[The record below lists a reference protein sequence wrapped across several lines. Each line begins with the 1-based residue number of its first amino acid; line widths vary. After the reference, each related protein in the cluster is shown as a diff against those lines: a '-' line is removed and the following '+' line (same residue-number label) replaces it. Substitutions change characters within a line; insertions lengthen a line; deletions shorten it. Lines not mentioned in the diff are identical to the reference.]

1 LTLPLRARRRRVL
14 TSSAVQLGSG
24 DTLDSG
30 YKDRQSMSWQGRALR
45 YIDLVPELNYA
56 SRFYSRTLKQIR
68 LFPANLDDQGEL
80 KPITSGP
87 PVDLLN
93 QVRDP
98 GGRHSQI
105 LSNYGRLMFAT
116 GEGNL
121 FGYDLGSA
129 DETWLFVWNDELD
142 VERDGMRIKK
152 ITWEP
157 VVGEKHE
164 YGPDE
169 AVVYR
174 FWTPHPRR
182 TGEADSPMRPIVEG
196 HVAEELIKLTTA
208 VLSTATTRAT
218 SGMLLIPAE
227 ISPPEA
233 ETADDSVEDQGLIS
247 DLGRHLEAQVENAGS
262 PAAVAPWLLEAA
274 YDYIDRIRWV
284 QMHDPQNDYME
295 SALRK
300 EAVERIARGIDFP
313 PEALLGLGHTNH
325 WAALQILLDMWKSH
339 GAPIAQQFCD
349 DITASYLRP
358 ALLEAG
364 FADWESVVVT
374 YDDSGVV
381 MKPDRSDD
389 ADKAWDRGQIS
400 DDGYRAMKDIPKDFK
415 PSEEEKDLWLA
426 VKMRDPSLLH
436 GGQIAPPPQQVAEQ
450 GPPLPGPEGDSG
462 RKTRVT
468 ASIDGEFAAFELALM
483 RCRELAGIR
492 IHQKAKQFPD
502 RIASVAAEPY
512 AQVAPALGKT
522 ILKEMGLSNALAL
535 VAGGADNL
543 RSLLKV
549 KGYSDESANAV
560 GEMIEVLAARTLY
573 NVEFPQVPPHFSGHL
588 EMKEAA

>member
-1 LTLPLRARRRRVL
+1 M
-14 TSSAVQLGSG
+14 TSSAIRVGSG
-24 DTLDSG
+24 EASDST
-30 YKDRQSMSWQGRALR
+30 RQEMLWQNRALH
-45 YIDLVPELNYA
+45 YIDVVPELNYA
-56 SRFYSRTLKQIR
+56 SRFYSRTLKQLR
-68 LFPANLDDQGEL
+68 LFPALMSEQGEL
-80 KPITSGP
+80 EEIDSGL

-93 QVRDP
+93 RIRDP
-98 GGRHSQI
+98 GGRHAQI
-105 LSNYGRLMFAT
+105 LSSYGRLMFST

-121 FGYDLGSA
+121 FGYDLETE
-129 DETWLFVWNDELD
+129 DETWLFVWNDELN
-142 VERDGMRIKK
+142 VERDGTTIKQ

-157 VVGEKHE
+157 TLGDKHV
-164 YGPDE
+164 YGPTE

-182 TGEADSPMRPIVEG
+182 TGEADSPMRSIVEG
-196 HVAEELIKLTTA
+196 NVGEELVKLTTA

-227 ISPPEA
+227 ISPPEP
-233 ETADDSVEDQGLIS
+233 ETADDAIEEQGLVS
-247 DLGRHLEAQVENAGS
+247 DLGRHLEAQIELAGT

-284 QMHDPQNDYME
+284 QMHDPQNDYLE
-295 SALRK
+295 AALRK

-349 DITASYLRP
+349 DVTSSYLRG
-358 ALLEAG
+358 ALRGEDYP
-364 FADWESVVVT
+364 DWDSVVVA
-374 YDDSGVV
+374 YDDAGVV

-400 DDGYRAMKDIPKDFK
+400 DEGYRAMKDIPNTYA

-436 GGQIAPPPQQVAEQ
+436 GGMVAPPVQPTAAE
-450 GPPLPGPEGDSG
+450 GPALPGPEGDSG
-462 RKTRVT
+462 RPTRVT
-468 ASIDGEFAAFELALM
+468 AAVGQDALELALM

-492 IHQKAKQFPD
+492 ILQRAKRALPD
-502 RIASVAAEPY
+502 RMPALEEVPHS
-512 AQVAPALGKT
+512 QVALVLGQST
-522 ILKEMGLSNALAL
+522 LKGMGLSSAMAL
-535 VAGGADNL
+535 VEGGADNL
-543 RSLLKV
+543 RSLLLI
-549 KGYSDESANAV
+549 KGYSAESAHSM
-560 GEMIEVLAARTLY
+560 GELIEMLAARTLY
-573 NVEFPQVPPHFSGHL
+573 HEEFPEVPGHFLVHL
-588 EMKEAA
+588 ESKEAA